1 MSKLK
6 VFSSIF
12 HFIEKMYLAIR
23 ELFWLFFIFIL
34 SPLVTILMFISGRDY
49 IKEGKTLAG
58 ISLYSLGVVF
68 ALLTVGFIYGT
79 VSDYIDKLKQR
90 DK

>member
-12 HFIEKMYLAIR
+12 HFIEKMYRAIR
-23 ELFWLFFIFIL
+23 ELFWLFFTFIL
-34 SPLVTILMFISGRDY
+34 FPLVTIVIFISGRDY
-49 IKEGKTLAG
+49 MNEGATLTG
-58 ISLYSLGVVF
+58 IGLYSVGVVF

-79 VSDYIDKLKQR
+79 VSEYIEKLKQR

>member
-12 HFIEKMYLAIR
+12 NFIEKMYHAIH

-34 SPLVTILMFISGRDY
+34 FPLVTIVIFISGWDY
-49 IKEGKTLAG
+49 MNEGETLTG
-58 ISLYSLGVVF
+58 IGLYSVGVVF
-68 ALLTVGFIYGT
+68 ALVTVGFIYGT
-79 VSDYIDKLKQR
+79 VSEHIDKLKQR
-90 DK
+90 NK

>member
-12 HFIEKMYLAIR
+12 HFIEKMYRASR

-34 SPLVTILMFISGRDY
+34 FPLVTIVIFISGRDY
-49 IKEGKTLAG
+49 MNEGATLTG
-58 ISLYSLGVVF
+58 IGLYSVGVVF

-90 DK
+90 NK